1 MMLIKVD
8 RDNTGKHIY
17 QQIYLEMK
25 KSILANKLAPG
36 EKLPSKRKLAQELG
50 VSNNSVTNAYEQ
62 LLAEG
67 YIYTVERKGYYVED
81 IKQFMSLQEFS
92 MRPDFP
98 DDLKEKETS
107 EDDKESWISLSH
119 MSTDLSIFPFK
130 AWMKCERMAIKHHKK
145 ELSEISHPQGPY
157 LVRQTIARLIAVSRG
172 VMCEP
177 EQVIIG
183 PGTQPLL
190 WQIMNMLPSGI
201 TTAIEN
207 PGYSRLYQQL
217 KDTNHQVA
225 PISLDDKG
233 INVKEVKE
241 LNPNLLII
249 TPSHQFPTGIIMPI
263 SKRMEL
269 LNWAVNQENTYI
281 IEDDYDSEFKYGT
294 DNIPSLQS
302 LDRHQRVIYTGT
314 FSKTMMPG
322 LRVSYF
328 VLPPA
333 LLREYRRKYSSWI
346 QGSNVL
352 SLYTLHYF
360 IETGEYAKHIKRM
373 NNSYEEKRE
382 LLVEE
387 LKRKFKKDIHIKD
400 IRAGLHFLAEFKTN
414 KTYEEV
420 AQLAKN
426 KKLELY
432 PLTRFMLKEEQVDRG
447 NKIVL
452 VLGFANISRE
462 EIPEAVERLYEI
474 LQED

>member
-1 MMLIKVD
+1 
-8 RDNTGKHIY
+8 
-17 QQIYLEMK
+17 LEMK

-207 PGYSRLYQQL
+207 PEYSRLYQQL

-225 PISLDDKG
+225 PISLVDKG
-233 INVKEVKE
+233 IDVKEVKE

-281 IEDDYDSEFKYGT
+281 IEADYDSEYKYGT

-302 LDRHQRVIYTGT
+302 LDRHERVIYTGT

-333 LLREYRRKYSSWI
+333 LLREYRRKYSGWI

-352 SLYTLHYF
+352 SL
-360 IETGEYAKHIKRM
+360 
-373 NNSYEEKRE
+373 
-382 LLVEE
+382 
-387 LKRKFKKDIHIKD
+387 
-400 IRAGLHFLAEFKTN
+400 
-414 KTYEEV
+414 
-420 AQLAKN
+420 
-426 KKLELY
+426 
-432 PLTRFMLKEEQVDRG
+432 
-447 NKIVL
+447 
-452 VLGFANISRE
+452 
-462 EIPEAVERLYEI
+462 
-474 LQED
+474 